1 MKKVIKWFFII
12 FGIYFIYLFVFTDL
26 STNSNEEI
34 INKEDLKLEF
44 DQVGY
49 YKLPDKNNRL
59 RYFTFNV
66 FSNVTLNKD
75 SIPDSVFEKIYQHGS
90 KMMNTSGAI
99 TATFYYIEPNYA
111 PDITLL
117 NANTA
122 PDVAHDRKPIA
133 SVWIMPN
140 GQINFFKNPGDDLE

>member
-1 MKKVIKWFFII
+1 MKKLIKWVFIV

-26 STNSNEEI
+26 STDFNEEI
-34 INKEDLKLEF
+34 IKKEDIKLDF
-44 DQVGY
+44 NQIGY
-49 YKLPDKNNRL
+49 FKSPDKNNRI

-66 FSNVTLNKD
+66 LINTPVNKD

-90 KMMNTSGAI
+90 KRMNTAGAI

-117 NANTA
+117 NANTVL
-122 PDVAHDRKPIA
+122 DVAHDRKPIA
-133 SVWIMPN
+133 SVWKMPN
-140 GQINFFKNPGDDLE
+140 GQINFFKNPGDDIE